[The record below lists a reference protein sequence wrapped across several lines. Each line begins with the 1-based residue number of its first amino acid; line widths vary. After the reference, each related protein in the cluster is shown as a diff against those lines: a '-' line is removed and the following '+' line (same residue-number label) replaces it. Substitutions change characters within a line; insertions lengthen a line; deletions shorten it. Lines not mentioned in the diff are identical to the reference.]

1 MSDQKQQQVYMIAT
15 GTPNGN
21 ILTSGPAICY
31 TADGGL
37 WVKTD
42 VSYSNTGWVEF
53 LAELT

>member
-1 MSDQKQQQVYMIAT
+1 MIAT